1 MVFTKLGR
9 IVAFFALLS
18 GILYVASGLM
28 FAAGWLP
35 PEHFALARYFPGRR
49 TTGAVIDRGLYA
61 ILFSIALGILTEIS
75 SSVRKTSDLT
85 RAP

>member
-35 PEHFALARYFPGRR
+35 PEHFALARFGKRS
-49 TTGAVIDRGLYA
+49 TGAVIDRGLYA